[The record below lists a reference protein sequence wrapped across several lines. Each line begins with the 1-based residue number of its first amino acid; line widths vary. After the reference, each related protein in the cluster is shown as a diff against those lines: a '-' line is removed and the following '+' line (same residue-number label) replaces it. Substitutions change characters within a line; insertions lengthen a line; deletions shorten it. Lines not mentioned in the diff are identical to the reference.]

1 MTVVKR
7 SPQTRR
13 EKAAATRERMIRA
26 AIDVFAQEGY
36 AGARMVDIA
45 RRAGVAVQ
53 TLYFVFNTK
62 PALLEAC
69 YDYCVLGPDR
79 LPPLEQ
85 PFFGEVIRARSG
97 RAALRAFMA
106 GNTTI
111 CARVATTDE
120 VAKAARH
127 EPEARTVVERSE
139 RLRREG
145 YRDTLRMLDE
155 RFGLRP
161 GMSLDRA
168 TDVLLMLGST
178 ATYLSL
184 HRPGWTDEE
193 IVDWL
198 SDTAAR
204 TLLARPGRP
213 DRPPA
218 EPRTAG

>member
-1 MTVVKR
+1 MTHVKR
-7 SPQTRR
+7 STATRR

-26 AIDVFAQEGY
+26 AIDVFAEEGY
-36 AGARMVDIA
+36 VGARMVDIA
-45 RRAGVAVQ
+45 RRADVAVQ

-69 YDYCVLGPDR
+69 YDHCVLGPDR
-79 LPPLEQ
+79 LPPLQQ
-85 PFFGEVIRARSG
+85 PFFDEVIRARSG
-97 RAALRAFMA
+97 RAALRAFIA
-106 GNTTI
+106 GNTVI

-120 VAKAARH
+120 VAKAAQH
-127 EPEARTVVERSE
+127 EPEARAVVERSE

-145 YRDTLRMLDE
+145 YGDALRMVDR

-161 GMSLDRA
+161 GVSLDRA

-184 HRPGWTDEE
+184 HRSGWSDPE

-198 SDTAAR
+198 TDSAAR
-204 TLLARPGRP
+204 TLLARPGRSDRRLPARIDP
-213 DRPPA
+213 D
-218 EPRTAG
+218 